1 MAQVG
6 DEDYIFTDGK
16 NKIRVEIDDEWCG
29 LTIGERDLVR
39 IYGEVDRDDKFS

>member
-16 NKIRVEIDDEWCG
+16 NKIRVEIDDDEWRG

-39 IYGEVDRDDKFS
+39 IYG